1 MIKITTLAL
10 ALSLSFFSGLSSGHA
25 TKYEFHNLGVNAVA
39 QDGDDSQGGCNG
51 SQGGNGSKGGNGSQ
65 GGNGGKVKGQGDTL
79 PNTATHYPAAILMG
93 ITTFLFGITLFVRRK
108 KVK

>member
-10 ALSLSFFSGLSSGHA
+10 ALPLSFFSGLSSGHA
-25 TKYEFHNLGVNAVA
+25 AKYEFHNLDVNAVA
-39 QDGDDSQGGCNG
+39 Q
-51 SQGGNGSKGGNGSQ
+51 
-65 GGNGGKVKGQGDTL
+65 GGKVKGQGTTEQGGKL

-108 KVK
+108 K